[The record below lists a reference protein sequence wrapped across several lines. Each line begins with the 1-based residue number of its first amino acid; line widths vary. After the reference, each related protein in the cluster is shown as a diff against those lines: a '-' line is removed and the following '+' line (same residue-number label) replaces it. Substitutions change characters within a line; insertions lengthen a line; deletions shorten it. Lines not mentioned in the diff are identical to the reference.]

1 MASLVSLAAQE
12 FCTCCHVAPLVR
24 TTDLQGYTVILIED
38 IEVIS
43 LHDLVG
49 EFCIGNPCLNPALDR
64 IFTHHVVDSEV
75 FADIAQEVDKA
86 DAAEPVIIV
95 DHFGLIIT
103 LFKVQKAR
111 KLILDRFHPAFHGFL
126 GLETAL
132 SILKR
137 WIANQSSCSSN
148 QSVGFVSG

>member
-1 MASLVSLAAQE
+1 MTNLVGLAAQE
-12 FCTCCHVAPLVR
+12 LCTSCHIAPLVG
-24 TTDLQGYTVILIED
+24 TTDLQGHAVVLIED
-38 IEVIS
+38 VEVIS

-49 EFCIGNPCLNPALDR
+49 EFCIGNPCLNPALDG
-64 IFTHHVVDSEV
+64 IFTHHVVDSKV
-75 FADIAQEVDKA
+75 FADITQEVDKA

-95 DHFGLIIT
+95 DHFGLIIA
-103 LFKVQKAR
+103 LFKVQKTR

-132 SILKR
+132 CILKG
-137 WIANQSSCSSN
+137 WIANQSSCSSD

>member
-12 FCTCCHVAPLVR
+12 LCTCCHIAPLVR
-24 TTDLQGYTVILIED
+24 TTDLQGYAVVLIED

-49 EFCIGNPCLNPALDR
+49 EFCIGNPCLNPALDG
-64 IFTHHVVDSEV
+64 IFTHHVVDSKV
-75 FADIAQEVDKA
+75 FADITQEVDKA

-95 DHFGLIIT
+95 DHFGLIIA
-103 LFKVQKAR
+103 LFKVQKTR

-132 SILKR
+132 CILKG
-137 WIANQSSCSSN
+137 WIANQSSCSSD

>member
-12 FCTCCHVAPLVR
+12 FCTCCHIAPLVR
-24 TTDLQGYTVILIED
+24 TTDLQGYTMILIED

-64 IFTHHVVDSEV
+64 ILTHHVVDSEV
-75 FADIAQEVDKA
+75 FADIAQEIDKA
-86 DAAEPVIIV
+86 DAAEPVIVI

-103 LFKVQKAR
+103 FFKVQKTR
-111 KLILDRFHPAFHGFL
+111 KLILDGFYPAFYGLL

-132 SILKR
+132 CIPKG
-137 WIANQSSCSSN
+137 WITNQPSCSSD

>member
-49 EFCIGNPCLNPALDR
+49 EFCIGNPCLNPALYG

-75 FADIAQEVDKA
+75 FTNIAQKIDKA
-86 DAAEPVIIV
+86 DAAEPVIVI
-95 DHFGLIIT
+95 DHFGLIIA
-103 LFKVQKAR
+103 LFKVQKTR
-111 KLILDRFHPAFHGFL
+111 KLILDRFRPAFYGFL

-132 SILKR
+132 CILKR
-137 WIANQSSCSSN
+137 WITNQSSCSSD
-148 QSVGFVSG
+148 

>member
-12 FCTCCHVAPLVR
+12 FCTCCHIAPLVR
-24 TTDLQGYTVILIED
+24 TTDLQGYTMVLIED

-75 FADIAQEVDKA
+75 FADIAQKVDKA
-86 DAAEPVIIV
+86 DAAEPVIVI

-103 LFKVQKAR
+103 FFKVQKTR
-111 KLILDRFHPAFHGFL
+111 KLILDRFYPAFHGFL